1 MIMRARAN
9 IFLEIDPG
17 EFFMPVDGDPTNELV
32 DMLHELLENLDG
44 AKILTLKVR
53 CTGVHKHELYE

>member
-9 IFLEIDPG
+9 IFLEIDPD
-17 EFFMPVDGDPTNELV
+17 EFLMPVDGDPTNELV
-32 DMLHELLENLDG
+32 DMLYELLENLEG
-44 AKILTLKVR
+44 TKILNLKVR

>member
-1 MIMRARAN
+1 MKARAN
-9 IFLEIDPG
+9 IFLEIDPE
-17 EFFMPVDGDPTNELV
+17 EFFMPVDGNPTDELT
-32 DMLHELLENLDG
+32 DMLYELLENLDG